1 MNETSEAKKPFKSIF
16 KGIFSFLILY
26 VLANCLLWLGQELYY
41 KKDMDKCENI
51 KLDLVSLKN
60 EVDNLEKELSIFDS
74 KKEEI
79 EKLGG
84 TLRVLSGKDVKE
96 YNMLIDEYNKNVPK
110 YKYMIEL
117 QKEKYEKYNRLVSEY
132 NTIAKYAYSRWW
144 LLPFPI
150 PGSMN
155 QYIFH

>member
-1 MNETSEAKKPFKSIF
+1 MNETSKVKKPFKSIF
-16 KGIFSFLILY
+16 KSIFSFLILY
-26 VLANCLLWLGQELYY
+26 VLANGLLLLGQELYY
-41 KKDMDKCENI
+41 KKDMNKCENI
-51 KLDLVSLKN
+51 KLELVSLKN
-60 EVDNLEKELSIFDS
+60 EIDNFEKELSIFDS

-84 TLRVLSGKDVKE
+84 TLRVLSGRDVKE

-117 QKEKYEKYNRLVSEY
+117 QKEKYEKYIRLVSEY

-144 LLPFPI
+144 FLPFPI
-150 PGSMN
+150 PKSN
-155 QYIFH
+155 NINI